1 MIRQPDPVPTE
12 SFGLPADVP
21 HLIAKLRVMPA
32 ELRDQILNRTT
43 DQEATA

>member
-1 MIRQPDPVPTE
+1 MSRQPDQPGTE

-32 ELRDQILNRTT
+32 ELRDQILTTT
-43 DQEATA
+43 DQEVTA

>member
-1 MIRQPDPVPTE
+1 VIRQPEPISPE